1 MVRPTTPDERPR
13 VMTYVSTRLARY
25 RPAQRRDIIDH
36 PNIMVLSLS
45 SGESSFYLLNVY
57 SDSDHG
63 AINWLRD
70 HDRDLPR
77 CHLMMGDFN
86 AHSPDWDPGSAR
98 EGCALSLQ
106 QSAAI
111 LGLELAAFGNPG
123 PTHIPRDHA
132 KHSTVI
138 DLAFVPPDQVVNE
151 STYNEN
157 TNDCD
162 CNGPSNRGAAYNPSP
177 WSGALSP
184 RPRLPPLSLI
194 VRSRGVISGLSF
206 TLLASPW
213 GAPLGRW
220 AALGHLKPSLRI
232 VTHVWRGPR
241 ARRRRGM
248 GGARGEGKQGGA
260 GRAKVEGGRSG
271 GSGGGE
277 GRYVTFFLVFRKWPA
292 PAKRWPGWWRHGV
305 SAGRTL
311 ALLAAALGCRL
322 LRPHLDTLVRVVS
335 EQRQSC
341 CCAPTS
347 SSLWYPSSSGGRA
360 AAAPISPSS
369 WCTSSSDRAAAAT
382 DALTSAS

>member
-1 MVRPTTPDERPR
+1 MTVIVTVRAIGVRHTTPAHGAVRCP
-13 VMTYVSTRLARY
+13 LAL
-25 RPAQRRDIIDH
+25 ASH
-36 PNIMVLSLS
+36 PSP
-45 SGESSFYLLNVY
+45 SSF
-57 SDSDHG
+57 
-63 AINWLRD
+63 A
-70 HDRDLPR
+70 P
-77 CHLMMGDFN
+77 
-86 AHSPDWDPGSAR
+86 AA
-98 EGCALSLQ
+98 SLV
-106 QSAAI
+106 A
-111 LGLELAAFGNPG
+111 
-123 PTHIPRDHA
+123 
-132 KHSTVI
+132 
-138 DLAFVPPDQVVNE
+138 
-151 STYNEN
+151 
-157 TNDCD
+157 C
-162 CNGPSNRGAAYNPSP
+162 
-177 WSGALSP
+177 
-184 RPRLPPLSLI
+184 RLPCWP
-194 VRSRGVISGLSF
+194 RRGVL
-206 TLLASPW
+206 
-213 GAPLGRW
+213 PLGDGRRCW
-220 AALGHLKPSLRI
+220 VLPSFVGSHGDIFTRPPQLGHLKPSLRI